1 MNYNKQR
8 NLCLTPL
15 RKSKRKYYLNLSIEN
30 VCDEKKF
37 RKLVKPLLSNKSISS
52 EKTNLT
58 EGTKISKEKN
68 EKESGKVLNNLF
80 STFIQNLKIPQYKEQ
95 DPITA
100 SNIDPV
106 MRAIVKYR
114 VHPSIIAIKKNCNA
128 STLFKFSFVDKEDI
142 LKK

>member
-80 STFIQNLKIPQYKEQ
+80 STFIQNLKIPQ
-95 DPITA
+95 
-100 SNIDPV
+100 
-106 MRAIVKYR
+106 
-114 VHPSIIAIKKNCNA
+114 
-128 STLFKFSFVDKEDI
+128 
-142 LKK
+142 